1 SGLPWVPGTGNRLA
15 SGGRSPNLAT
25 VAAIAGKFVVGVAPL
40 LGVDPAA
47 LKLSEG
53 RSGEPASGV
62 WFVDYDVLAGGLPIE
77 GARVVFR
84 VTHGNLVQF
93 GGEDLPSPGAK
104 VPAAKLTREQAYE
117 VLKNRL
123 AQEPAGQDD
132 YSDRGS
138 EHVIPIA
145 IGQPSNQ
152 APGKGR
158 GLARVWQFVFRRAGA
173 LGTWRARI
181 DAATGELLEFRDI
194 NLYIQA
200 QATGGLYLESPS
212 TGSEV
217 VRPLPFADLSI
228 GGFSSTAGFYNW
240 TSGALT
246 SALNG
251 EYVKMVD
258 SCGPISLSADGSGNL
273 NFGTSGGTDCTTP
286 GFGGAGN
293 THAAR
298 QQFWGINRI
307 KEMGR
312 GWLPGNVWL
321 GQQLTV
327 NVNLTGT
334 CNAFWSPTSHDLNFY
349 QSFGTC
355 KNTGENSGVTFH
367 EFGHGLD
374 TNDGNGFSPDNGTG
388 ESTADVTAFLALHD
402 SCIGPGTLASNCM
415 GYGDACTSCS
425 GFRDVDWAKHSSN
438 TPHTVANFTQTDCG
452 SSFYAGECGG
462 EGHCESYVSSEAMW
476 DFVNRDLPGAGT
488 DPAWTVGDRL
498 WYTSRST
505 ASAAFSCN
513 TSGATYTSNGCGVGS
528 WFEVFRLMDDD
539 DGNLA
544 NGTPHGGA
552 IYAAF
557 NRHGIACTSD
567 PGGSTTFSS
576 CSPPAVPTVT
586 LTPGTNQVMV
596 SWTSSGAGVVYD
608 VFRNEVGC
616 NSTFTRIVTATSSTS
631 YADMAVAN
639 GTTYHYEVVAYPSGN
654 PSCAAASSTC
664 LGADLTG
671 PDPSI
676 TPWGAALSPPTPPYW
691 QTPDIWVDNNGNGI
705 PNEPGEPSLNKAD
718 NHLFARITNVGNAP
732 ASGYRVHFAA
742 KPYTTSSS
750 APAFEIGTQDEAG
763 TLAPGASKSYTL
775 LWDLTPATIASE
787 FPGFPSTDH
796 FCVQVNITSSSGSPL
811 VDADLTNNF
820 AQNNFD
826 NIPMMGIH
834 GIAQAHFLIYNHLE
848 REAVAG
854 LTATIHAQ
862 GWKVRFEK
870 LGSAQRI
877 VLKPRQWM
885 DVVAIAEP
893 GPNAELPRKGH
904 PVMLDIAQT
913 LNGKTVGGLTMGIVL
928 PFKGGSAP
936 LPNKKSTRP
945 AKAPAAAHPGATPR

>member
-1 SGLPWVPGTGNRLA
+1 
-15 SGGRSPNLAT
+15 
-25 VAAIAGKFVVGVAPL
+25 
-40 LGVDPAA
+40 
-47 LKLSEG
+47 
-53 RSGEPASGV
+53 
-62 WFVDYDVLAGGLPIE
+62 
-77 GARVVFR
+77 
-84 VTHGNLVQF
+84 
-93 GGEDLPSPGAK
+93 
-104 VPAAKLTREQAYE
+104 
-117 VLKNRL
+117 
-123 AQEPAGQDD
+123 
-132 YSDRGS
+132 
-138 EHVIPIA
+138 
-145 IGQPSNQ
+145 
-152 APGKGR
+152 
-158 GLARVWQFVFRRAGA
+158 
-173 LGTWRARI
+173 
-181 DAATGELLEFRDI
+181 
-194 NLYIQA
+194 
-200 QATGGLYLESPS
+200 
-212 TGSEV
+212 
-217 VRPLPFADLSI
+217 
-228 GGFSSTAGFYNW
+228 
-240 TSGALT
+240 
-246 SALNG
+246 
-251 EYVKMVD
+251 
-258 SCGPISLSADGSGNL
+258 
-273 NFGTSGGTDCTTP
+273 
-286 GFGGAGN
+286 
-293 THAAR
+293 
-298 QQFWGINRI
+298 
-307 KEMGR
+307 
-312 GWLPGNVWL
+312 
-321 GQQLTV
+321 
-327 NVNLTGT
+327 
-334 CNAFWSPTSHDLNFY
+334 
-349 QSFGTC
+349 
-355 KNTGENSGVTFH
+355 
-367 EFGHGLD
+367 
-374 TNDGNGFSPDNGTG
+374 
-388 ESTADVTAFLALHD
+388 
-402 SCIGPGTLASNCM
+402 
-415 GYGDACTSCS
+415 
-425 GFRDVDWAKHSSN
+425 
-438 TPHTVANFTQTDCG
+438 
-452 SSFYAGECGG
+452 
-462 EGHCESYVSSEAMW
+462 
-476 DFVNRDLPGAGT
+476 
-488 DPAWTVGDRL
+488 VGDRL

-936 LPNKKSTRP
+936 LPNKTSTRP